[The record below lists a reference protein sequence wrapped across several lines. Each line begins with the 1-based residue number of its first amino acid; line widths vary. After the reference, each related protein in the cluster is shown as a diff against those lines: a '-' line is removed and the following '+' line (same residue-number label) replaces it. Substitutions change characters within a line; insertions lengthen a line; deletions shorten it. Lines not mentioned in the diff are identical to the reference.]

1 MKASADTVFFRRKSK
16 PAPSFDDRLEALRQ
30 QGFTVETLPGA
41 GSRVRVAKYGCGAV
55 LEGPRFVEQPGVVID
70 GEIARLLDRGYQ
82 KFFLTS
88 AGEERPA
95 LAEQL
100 EAMHR
105 FSEELRGAL
114 GAEMLYNQSLG
125 TVSDRYVYDRLKGR
139 E

>member
-1 MKASADTVFFRRKSK
+1 VFFRRKSK
-16 PAPSFDDRLEALRQ
+16 PAPSFEDRLEILRRQ
-30 QGFTVETLPGA
+30 RFTVETLPGA
-41 GSRVRVAKYGCGAV
+41 GSRVRAAKYGCAAI
-55 LEGPRFVEQPGVVID
+55 LEGPRFVEPPGAVVD
-70 GEIARLLDRGYQ
+70 GGIARLLDRGYQ

-100 EAMHR
+100 QAVHR

-125 TVSDRYVYDRLKGR
+125 TVSDRYIYDRLKGR